1 MQKWGDL
8 KGRGIQEGY
17 VESVSDDRG
26 YIKSRNHLVT
36 EDLLPFYHKDVRNKG
51 SQDIAEGAKV
61 HFEVN
66 KRGGKSIAVNINII
80 AD

>member
-8 KGRGIQEGY
+8 KGRGIQEGF

-26 YIKSRNHLVT
+26 FIKSGKYSGP
-36 EDLLPFYHKDVRNKG
+36 EDRLLFHHNDIRNKG
-51 SQDIAEGAKV
+51 SQDIAEGVKV

-66 KRGGKSIAVNINII
+66 KRGGRFIAVNIDII